1 MDARKLWV
9 VVGLLAATCAAL
21 PARAQRRGTVEVGA
35 FANAMDY
42 DRDLHIR
49 EGIGAGARVGVFVA
63 RNWSAEVEGTLMRVD
78 REGAGGVRVAPLY
91 ARLGYTADVP
101 GGRGMRAFF
110 AGGVVRADYE
120 FRRDLGLS
128 GVLGTKLA
136 AGDRFAAR
144 VEGTGE
150 VMPGPRHW
158 NTGLRLGLS
167 LFESVR

>member
-9 VVGLLAATCAAL
+9 VVGLLAATRAAL

-63 RNWSAEVEGTLMRVD
+63 RNWSAEVEGT
-78 REGAGGVRVAPLY
+78 
-91 ARLGYTADVP
+91 
-101 GGRGMRAFF
+101 
-110 AGGVVRADYE
+110 
-120 FRRDLGLS
+120 
-128 GVLGTKLA
+128 
-136 AGDRFAAR
+136 
-144 VEGTGE
+144 GE

-167 LFESVR
+167 LFESGR